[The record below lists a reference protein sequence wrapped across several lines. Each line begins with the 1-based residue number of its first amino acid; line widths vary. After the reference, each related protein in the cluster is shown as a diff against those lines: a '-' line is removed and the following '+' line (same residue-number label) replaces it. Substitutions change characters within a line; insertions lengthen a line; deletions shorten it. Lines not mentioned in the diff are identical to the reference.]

1 MPSTAAPLRTPPNHP
16 QSRRPA
22 HVQALQRPPAL
33 VKAREL
39 AFLRFEVPDLDATE
53 AFMLD
58 FGMRRTER
66 TADSLVMRGTGSSP
80 CIYAATRGPK
90 ARFVGSA
97 FTVPAGTDLER
108 LAGRSSVV
116 FDS

>member
-1 MPSTAAPLRTPPNHP
+1 MPATATPLRTPLTHP

-22 HVQALQRPPAL
+22 HVQALERPPAL

-66 TADSLVMRGTGSSP
+66 TAERLVMRGTGSSP
-80 CIYAATRGPK
+80 CRRRCIG
-90 ARFVGSA
+90 
-97 FTVPAGTDLER
+97 
-108 LAGRSSVV
+108 
-116 FDS
+116 